1 MPSTTGPT
9 HMWALR
15 LTKSNGNYKLRK
27 DIAVPQPGDEEV
39 LVRVH
44 ASGFCHTDYQVYQG
58 VHNAKLPMLP
68 SHEPAGTIA
77 VLGPNMRS
85 DWKVGERVGVIS
97 LPFV

>member
-1 MPSTTGPT
+1 MR
-9 HMWALR
+9 ALR
-15 LTKSNGNYKLRK
+15 LTKVMMAFL
-27 DIAVPQPGDEEV
+27 V
-39 LVRVH
+39 LHDNSFPCEKISLSRNLATKRFWWRVH